1 MYVFETKVRY
11 SETDDRLILTLP
23 ALAKYFQDTC
33 IFEAEDGNI
42 NMEYL
47 MGRKLA
53 WVLGSWQIVM
63 NRLPVLNEKIKIY
76 TVPYEFKGFI
86 GYRNFWIEDEA
97 GNCIVKAASIWT
109 LVNIEKVKPFKPDQ
123 EIISGY
129 SVGEKLEMEYASR
142 KIVVEG
148 EGERGKEHIVYK
160 AQIDTNH
167 HLNNSEYINLAYEYL
182 PENVKVNQLR
192 VEYKK
197 AAYLGETIV
206 PLIYRQKQKIQVK
219 LNDMEMNP
227 YAVVEFSY
235 E

>member
-123 EIISGY
+123 EILSGY
-129 SVGEKLEMEYASR
+129 SLGEKLEMEYASR
-142 KIVVEG
+142 KIMIEG

-182 PENVKVNQLR
+182 PEGEKVSQLR

-197 AAYLGETIV
+197 AAYLGETMIPV
-206 PLIYRQKQKIQVK
+206 IYRQKQKIQVQI
-219 LNDMEMNP
+219 NDVEMNP
-227 YAVVEFSY
+227 YAIVEFLY